1 MPFTIAITITDRTV
15 TLDVGSPTLTQY
27 KLYLQ
32 NGEVREQY
40 SNVFTN
46 LPDGD
51 HAVLGT
57 QTLAGGTAETDYQ
70 EFTITGTAAYV
81 PTTFSLV
88 TKPGY
93 LQAVYNPMLV
103 QLQKSDYVVG
113 DLFFVEVWTQPGRR
127 ARLATPKA
135 SATLHRTLVVN
146 GDGTGQAT
154 IDISDALSTLFQQQ
168 DQSPPNTVLAAQKDE
183 SAYVPYYFL
192 AGTQKYDE
200 QNRLVKTYLYSST
213 VAYALRAALKLNQTD
228 WMVDYVY
235 QFDGEPVRPLTNI
248 SDDARRKPSEPTLLS
263 YFIAL
268 QDDGPTFVN
277 RAFVM
282 ADLTFLDGTSQNA
295 FYVNEF
301 DLDNQGGGL
310 YLVDVKPQR
319 LITHP
324 RYAELVS
331 YTVYL
336 EHFDDTLATTMT
348 SGRTFTVGEDVQLPV
363 EVTFMNRLGGWD
375 TLSFRRDRNTDI
387 KTRSSVFTTGYGTR
401 TFQVDSTTSTTYN
414 SGWLTQSEYT
424 WLKDLMLSP
433 AVYIDGE
440 YVRSADATYKFD
452 SSLGLFSMEITVS
465 PDAEENSIRL

>member
-1 MPFTIAITITDRTV
+1 MPFTIAITVTDRTV
-15 TLDVGSPTLTQY
+15 TLGVGSSTLTQY

-32 NGEVREQY
+32 TGEIREQY

-51 HAVLGT
+51 HAVQGT
-57 QTLAGGTAETDYQ
+57 QTLANGTTETDYQ
-70 EFTITGTAAYV
+70 EFNITGTAVYV

-103 QLQKSDYVVG
+103 QLQKSDYKIG
-113 DLFFVEVWTQPGRR
+113 DLFFVEVWTLPGRR
-127 ARLATPKA
+127 VLLNAPKA
-135 SATLHRTLVVN
+135 YATLHRTLIVN
-146 GDGTGQAT
+146 GDATGKAT
-154 IDISDALSTLFQQQ
+154 IDISDSLSSLFQEQNQ
-168 DQSPPNTVLAAQKDE
+168 YVPNTVLAHQKDE

-192 AGTQKYDE
+192 AGTLKYDE
-200 QNRLVKTYLYSST
+200 QNRPVKTYLFNST

-228 WMVDYVY
+228 WMIDYVY
-235 QFDGEPVRPLTNI
+235 QFDGEPVRPLTSIPDN
-248 SDDARRKPSEPTLLS
+248 ARRKPSEPTLLS

-268 QDDGPTFVN
+268 ENEGPTFIN

-282 ADLTFLDGTSQNA
+282 ADLTFLDGTSQSG
-295 FYVNEF
+295 FFVNEF
-301 DLDNQGGGL
+301 DLDAKGGGL
-310 YLVDVKPQR
+310 YLVDAKPQR
-319 LITHP
+319 LVTHP

-336 EHFDDTLATTMT
+336 DYFDDTLTTTMT

-387 KTRSSVFTTGYGTR
+387 KTKSSVFTTGYGAR

-414 SGWLTQSEYT
+414 SGWLTQVEYT

-440 YVRSADATYKFD
+440 YVRTQDTTYKFD